1 MIKTNMVSRGSNLL
15 KVFAHLMKEVV
26 NPEFCL
32 GCGACT
38 ASCIHRVLD
47 MADERPKLTGR
58 CELCAVCY
66 YQCPQIVGHGELERH
81 VFGRNATAKETI
93 GIHQRAVSA
102 QTSDDEIRTRCQDG
116 GAVTSLLAS
125 LLEADFID
133 GAVVT
138 ASDEWRPIS
147 KVATTRAELLEC
159 AGSKYSRGG
168 VLLGLRDAV
177 ELYSCERVAIV
188 GLPCQIKAVRR
199 MQASELAVY
208 RLTDAI
214 KLCIGLFC
222 MESFPYEGFFKRV
235 IEGKLNIK
243 LAEVVK
249 FDIKRGRFLIYR
261 RGKPKRELALN
272 ALEKVV
278 DTPCK
283 LCDDFAAELSDI
295 SVGAV
300 GSPLGRSTVLLRTRV
315 GAEAFEFAERTR
327 TFDVRKIETVKP
339 GIGLVERLSVSKK
352 RAANEEI
359 ERMRRSGK
367 SFPPRLQEESTP

>member
-1 MIKTNMVSRGSNLL
+1 ML
-15 KVFAHLMKEVV
+15 KAFAHLMKEVI
-26 NPEFCL
+26 NPGFCL

-38 ASCIHRVLD
+38 VSCIHRALD
-47 MADERPKLTGR
+47 TTDERPKLIKR
-58 CELCAVCY
+58 CELCDVCY
-66 YQCPQIVGHGELERH
+66 YQCPQIVGQEELERH
-81 VFGRNATAKETI
+81 VFGRNATAEETI

-102 QTSDDEIRTRCQDG
+102 QTSDHEIRTRCQDG

-125 LLEADFID
+125 LLETDFID

-138 ASDEWRPIS
+138 ASDGWRPIS

-168 VLLGLRDAV
+168 VLLGLRDAID
-177 ELYSCERVAIV
+177 LYSCERIAIV

-199 MQASELAVY
+199 MQTSERAVY

-235 IEGKLNIK
+235 IEGQLDTK
-243 LAEVVK
+243 LAEVAK
-249 FDIKRGRFLIYR
+249 FDIKRGRLLIYR
-261 RGKPKRELALN
+261 RGKPKRELAVD
-272 ALEKVV
+272 ALEQFV

-283 LCDDFAAELSDI
+283 LCADFAAELSDI

-315 GAEAFEFAERTR
+315 GAEAFELAERTR
-327 TFDVRKIETVKP
+327 AFDVRKIEAVKP
-339 GIGLVERLSVSKK
+339 GIGLVKRLSVSKK
-352 RAANEEI
+352 RAAREEI
-359 ERMRRSGK
+359 ERRRRLGK
-367 SFPPRLQEESTP
+367 PFPPRLQEQSTP